1 MTKIQARENQAPK
14 PVPLFLSPAVCNC
27 ALQVMADHVADHG
40 VGRLPNDPLLA
51 PLSDPLHS
59 KMQAASAAK
68 ARTQAA
74 KAAAE
79 AAENKEAKVK
89 ARTQAAKAEA
99 LAALAAAEQAKAEA
113 LAALA
118 ATEQEEEEAEAQT
131 QTAKA
136 AAVTAENEES
146 EVVAEALRYDY
157 DLWMHERAVM
167 RIHITRCGGTL
178 LL

>member
-1 MTKIQARENQAPK
+1 
-14 PVPLFLSPAVCNC
+14 
-27 ALQVMADHVADHG
+27 MADHVADHG
-40 VGRLPNDPLLA
+40 VGRLPNDPLLV
-51 PLSDPLHS
+51 PLSDPPHS

-99 LAALAAAEQAKAEA
+99 LAALAAAE
-113 LAALA
+113 L
-118 ATEQEEEEAEAQT
+118 EEEEAEAQT
-131 QTAKA
+131 QAAKA
-136 AAVTAENEES
+136 AAVTAENEEN